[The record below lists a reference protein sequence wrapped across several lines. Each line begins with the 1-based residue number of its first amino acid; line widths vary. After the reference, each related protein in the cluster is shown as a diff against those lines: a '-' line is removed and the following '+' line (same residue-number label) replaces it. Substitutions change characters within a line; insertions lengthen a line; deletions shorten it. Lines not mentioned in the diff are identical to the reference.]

1 MIRGMGARV
10 WTGSSEVGQ
19 VIVGHA
25 EESTTNGY
33 YEVSSE
39 VRKKA
44 VADLAKEMG
53 FENTGG

>member
-1 MIRGMGARV
+1 MTHLLRRGVPAK
-10 WTGSSEVGQ
+10 EVQ
-19 VIVGHA
+19 EIVGHA

-53 FENTGG
+53 FENIGG